1 MHKYILV
8 NRCANFPSLLV
19 NKSQTLNEM
28 DIPVIDLSDLHPQI
42 LEQLLQYVYTD
53 TCDLL
58 TVGAKFVLN
67 KDHVKHEEMHVFH
80 MDLEDF
86 QDSDFSSQNKKLSA
100 FQVVKQG
107 KGKKKHETVNAE
119 TSHEA
124 ERNPVKLL
132 LDLAKKWGVKGLAK
146 R

>member
-1 MHKYILV
+1 M
-8 NRCANFPSLLV
+8 
-19 NKSQTLNEM
+19 NEM
-28 DIPVIDLSDLHPQI
+28 DIPVIDLSDIHPQI

-58 TVGAKFVLN
+58 TIGAKFVLS

-86 QDSDFSSQNKKLSA
+86 HEDSDLSSQNKKLSA

-107 KGKKKHETVNAE
+107 KGKRKHETGNIE

-146 R
+146 RY